1 MALTV
6 MFSQARAIADR
17 KAILLFYRE
26 FEQDK
31 FLKYDRY
38 LRRIVRPVY
47 NLMHHRQKQTGFGV
61 SFNLLVRAL
70 RKYDWLVY
78 VNDRALA
85 RRNPTYPIGLVG
97 FPTILEGWVS

>member
-1 MALTV
+1 

-38 LRRIVRPVY
+38 LERIVRPVY
-47 NLMHHRQKQTGFGV
+47 NLMHHHQKQTGFAV

-70 RKYDWLVY
+70 SENTV
-78 VNDRALA
+78 
-85 RRNPTYPIGLVG
+85 GLFTSTTG
-97 FPTILEGWVS
+97 HLPKGIPNIR